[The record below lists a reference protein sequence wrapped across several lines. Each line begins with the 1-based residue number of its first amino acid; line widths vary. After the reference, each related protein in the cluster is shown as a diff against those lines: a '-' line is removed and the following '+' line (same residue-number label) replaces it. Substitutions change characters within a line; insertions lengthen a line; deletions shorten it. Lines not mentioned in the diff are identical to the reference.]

1 MELKLSINPIFFD
14 IMSRN
19 TNVLNFQENAPEIL
33 AKVVHSILVIVYSD
47 LKQAQNVLNLV
58 FWNLEDGVQ
67 VGVLLRKINL
77 SGELNVSRALIIQI
91 IMVRKYM

>member
-1 MELKLSINPIFFD
+1 
-14 IMSRN
+14 MSRN

-33 AKVVHSILVIVYSD
+33 VKVVHSILVIVYSD

-77 SGELNVSRALIIQI
+77 SGELNVSRALMIQI
-91 IMVRKYM
+91 IMVRKYMQE

>member
-1 MELKLSINPIFFD
+1 
-14 IMSRN
+14 MSRN

-33 AKVVHSILVIVYSD
+33 VKVVHPILVIVYSD

-77 SGELNVSRALIIQI
+77 SGELNVSRALMIQI
-91 IMVRKYM
+91 TMVRK